1 MQPTPVA
8 PDADIGSDPASDT
21 SSSDTS
27 SSEAADG
34 ERPAKR
40 MAARSGTAGKPSPG
54 NVAAK
59 PRATRKLPAIGDPA
73 GTDADRNEA
82 QQAARSAVAR
92 SAAGGAVR
100 RRAQDVAAARG
111 KGKPDVGGRA
121 GKKDRA
127 AGMQK
132 TIGGKMPGGKAV
144 SAVGSRTGDNVKTE
158 SVEAEDIVTQA
169 DGQRAGKAKA
179 AGKQAARPA
188 PAKTAAAKPAAA
200 KAATAKPGATKKSG
214 GSAGA
219 AKGSAKASA
228 GKANAGKASAAKSRS
243 AKAGK
248 AANDSSVPEVRKAAK
263 GTIVAAQA
271 TARRTEDIAKVASAR
286 SDAAAR
292 KAAKP
297 ANDSAQDTGFEPDD
311 FIVYPTHGVG
321 RILAIEVQEISGHH
335 LRLMVIEFEKD
346 KMTLRV
352 PLAKVDSVGIR
363 KLSSPQKMK
372 TAMETLKG
380 RARVKRTMW
389 SRRAQEY
396 EAKIN
401 SGDPVSIAEVV
412 RDLHRNA
419 GQPDQS
425 YSERQI
431 YEAALDRL
439 ARELAAI
446 ERIDEE
452 QATKRL
458 EDVLAA

>member
-1 MQPTPVA
+1 MQPSTQA
-8 PDADIGSDPASDT
+8 P
-21 SSSDTS
+21 
-27 SSEAADG
+27 EA
-34 ERPAKR
+34 EVQ
-40 MAARSGTAGKPSPG
+40 SGNAQSG
-54 NVAAK
+54 NE
-59 PRATRKLPAIGDPA
+59 PA
-73 GTDADRNEA
+73 GSSHGSGGKTVKR
-82 QQAARSAVAR
+82 AALRQR
-92 SAAGGAVR
+92 M
-100 RRAQDVAAARG
+100 QDVAAARADG
-111 KGKPDVGGRA
+111 KGAGSSKGAGGGRNA
-121 GKKDRA
+121 GGRSTGGKPVA
-127 AGMQK
+127 AG
-132 TIGGKMPGGKAV
+132 
-144 SAVGSRTGDNVKTE
+144 GSRTGENVKTE
-158 SVEAEDIVTQA
+158 SVESNDVVTQ
-169 DGQRAGKAKA
+169 GRGERAPKAKSAGVQGGKAA
-179 AGKQAARPA
+179 S
-188 PAKTAAAKPAAA
+188 AKPAAA
-200 KAATAKPGATKKSG
+200 KATPEKVAEKSI
-214 GSAGA
+214 GSKA
-219 AKGSAKASA
+219 ASAKAAPAKAAPAKAAPAKAAPAKAAAPKASA
-228 GKANAGKASAAKSRS
+228 PKASAPKASAPKASAAKSASRKSDGKSGTAVKGAS
-243 AKAGK
+243 ADKAQPAKSGASKAGASK
-248 AANDSSVPEVRKAAK
+248 AGGSKAGAVRAGRAANDSSVSEIRPVAK
-263 GTIVAAQA
+263 GTVVAARA
-271 TARRTEDIAKVASAR
+271 TARRTEDLAKVASAR

-297 ANDSAQDTGFEPDD
+297 ANDSEQDTDFEPDD
-311 FIVYPTHGVG
+311 YIVYPTHGVG
-321 RILAIEVQEISGHH
+321 RILAIEAQEISGHH

-458 EDVLAA
+458 EEVLAA